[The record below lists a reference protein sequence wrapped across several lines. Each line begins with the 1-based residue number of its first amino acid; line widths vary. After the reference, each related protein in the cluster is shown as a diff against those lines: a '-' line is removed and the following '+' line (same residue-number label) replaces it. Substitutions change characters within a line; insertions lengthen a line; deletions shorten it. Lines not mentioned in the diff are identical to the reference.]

1 MVLLPLPDSPTRP
14 TISPLKTLKD
24 TSLTASNF
32 SESDYSRNKL
42 KKLIIELSK
51 NIFLANKE

>member
-24 TSLTASNF
+24 TLSTANSLF
-32 SESDYSRNKL
+32 LLNKPGD
-42 KKLIIELSK
+42 
-51 NIFLANKE
+51 